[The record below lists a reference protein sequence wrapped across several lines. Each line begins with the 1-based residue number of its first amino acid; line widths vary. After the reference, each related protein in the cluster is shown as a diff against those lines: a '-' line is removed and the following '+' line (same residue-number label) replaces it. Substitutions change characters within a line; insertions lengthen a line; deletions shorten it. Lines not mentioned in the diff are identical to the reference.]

1 MCGRS
6 RGSEWEKHHVGFLQ
20 SRGVSLEGSREP
32 MEVSAQVQVA
42 EEEGPHGCG
51 VRENKERTDGRGGG
65 PGNWA

>member
-32 MEVSAQVQVA
+32 MEISAQGKLQKRKDHTAAV
-42 EEEGPHGCG
+42 
-51 VRENKERTDGRGGG
+51 
-65 PGNWA
+65 